1 MPFLIQRHV
10 GICSVILRGKEPS
23 EISHSAFYGGQG
35 NLSVKGKKALVHDNF
50 FENDQRVTNHYSIM
64 GTGDS
69 SKIYN
74 NIFDPKQGS
83 GIYVS
88 KYTEVYNNT
97 FRIETSPPT
106 CEYGREEYSTA
117 AIRLGDY
124 GAKPGSSRASVGN
137 RIHHN
142 DISIIARSYPEPAEY
157 APMAWGIFYSATG
170 GENYVYG
177 NKIRVQKVEPESRVR
192 TAALYICGGP
202 HYFGGQF
209 YDNEITTNVPAA
221 WVASMYGG
229 ASNSHIYNN
238 TIIALDDKPF
248 PTFTMGHS
256 GCESCYAN
264 NVVFG
269 SNEVRGGSF
278 EIEATD
284 QDHSYT
290 VSWTLRLTVRGAQGN
305 PLAGEAVK
313 VLDRN
318 GKVALET
325 SSDGTGMVEAEL
337 KEYSVDGK
345 NKITLSPYTLVVGE
359 KEQEV
364 DLDRNKSIAMTIKS
378 H

>member
-1 MPFLIQRHV
+1 
-10 GICSVILRGKEPS
+10 
-23 EISHSAFYGGQG
+23 
-35 NLSVKGKKALVHDNF
+35 
-50 FENDQRVTNHYSIM
+50 M

-74 NIFDPKQGS
+74 NTFDPKQGS

-88 KYTEVYNNT
+88 RYTEVYNNT

-124 GAKPGSSRASVGN
+124 HAKPGSPKASVGN
-137 RIHHN
+137 RIFNN

-157 APMAWGIFYSATG
+157 TPMAWGIFYSASG

-177 NKIRVQKVEPESRVR
+177 NRISVNKVEPDSRVR

-202 HYFGGQF
+202 NYFGGQF
-209 YDNEITTNVPAA
+209 YDNQITTNVPAA

-229 ASNSHIYNN
+229 ASNSHLYNN
-238 TIIALDDKPF
+238 TIIPLDDKPF
-248 PTFTMGHS
+248 PTFIMGHS
-256 GCESCYAN
+256 ACESCYAN
-264 NVVFG
+264 NVAFS
-269 SNEVRGGSF
+269 SNEVRGGEF
-278 EIEATD
+278 EIAASD
-284 QDHSYT
+284 QDHSYS
-290 VSWTLRLTVRGAQGN
+290 VSWTLDLTIKKANGN
-305 PLAGEAVK
+305 PVAGAAVK

-325 SSDGTGMVEAEL
+325 GSDEVGIVEAQL

-345 NKITLSPYTLVVGE
+345 NKITLTPYTIVVGE
-359 KEQEV
+359 LEKEV
-364 DLDRNKSIAMTIKS
+364 DLNSNQNITMTIVS
-378 H
+378 Q